1 MTKYRLSA
9 SGKLYHLIKLMSDRT
24 ESVPTSKKETIAD
37 HYELEEIQPET
48 MQTMGHKTGE
58 NEAAKKATIKTKFKL
73 VILNN
78 NVTLLGMSITEWN
91 DPGNQLLG
99 PTWKEMNIRLA
110 TITDSN
116 AKIPKRFK

>member
-37 HYELEEIQPET
+37 HYELEEIKPET

-58 NEAAKKATIKTKFKL
+58 N
-73 VILNN
+73 
-78 NVTLLGMSITEWN
+78 
-91 DPGNQLLG
+91 
-99 PTWKEMNIRLA
+99 
-110 TITDSN
+110 
-116 AKIPKRFK
+116 